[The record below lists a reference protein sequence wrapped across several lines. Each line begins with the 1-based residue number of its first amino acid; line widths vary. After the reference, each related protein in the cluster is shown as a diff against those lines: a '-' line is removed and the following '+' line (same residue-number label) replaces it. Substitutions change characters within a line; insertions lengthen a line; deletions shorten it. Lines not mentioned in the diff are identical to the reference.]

1 MGGHGNNAG
10 QLLYPIDVIF
20 LNDDEILVADELNNQ
35 ILQFNVQSGEFVK
48 SFGKEGR
55 GDGEFRNPTSVCMDN
70 KGQVVVT
77 EFGNNRIQVLTLDGV
92 PVFKF
97 GDREPTLTRPIG
109 CVCHKNM
116 FIVSDSGNH
125 CLKFYDGSGRFL
137 HKIGEEGKADGQL
150 KTPWGLCVDKYDNVL
165 VCDRNNNRIQQFTIE
180 GRFTGKHV
188 VNKPWG
194 ITPTPDDNI
203 LISESSTNKMFII
216 K

>member
-1 MGGHGNNAG
+1 MK
-10 QLLYPIDVIF
+10 
-20 LNDDEILVADELNNQ
+20 
-35 ILQFNVQSGEFVK
+35 FVK
-48 SFGKEGR
+48 SFGKEGT
-55 GDGEFRNPTSVCMDN
+55 GDGEFRCPTSVCMDN
-70 KGQVVVT
+70 KGQVVVSA
-77 EFGNNRIQVLTLDGV
+77 FGNNRIQVLSKDGV

-97 GDREPTLTRPIG
+97 GDRAPTLNRPLE
-109 CVCHKNM
+109 CVYHNNM

-125 CLKFYDGSGRFL
+125 CLKVYDGSGRFL
-137 HKIGEEGKADGQL
+137 HKIGEEGEADGQF
-150 KTPWGLCVDKYDNVL
+150 KKPWGLCVDKYDNVL

-194 ITPTPDDNI
+194 ITPTPDDDI